1 MILFNTCIKA
11 YVNGNLG
18 DDLFIHVLCRR
29 YPATNFVMC
38 GEKRFRKNF
47 LSIKNLKYF
56 SVDTVCMKWIFRFI
70 NLVPWIFNYCR
81 KILNKKEKYPMY
93 RCFEFLSRHSSHN
106 ILISGSLF
114 IEVDNEVFEV
124 TPFYK
129 NEIIYYQLHPYVI
142 GCNFGPFH
150 NERYRSFYEMC
161 FKDAKYICFRDKYSC
176 ALFPGM
182 GIEYAPDILFT
193 YDTRIYKKPVIQNY
207 VLISVIN
214 LHKDG
219 FSDIEAEKA
228 YENALIVLVQR
239 LRERGE
245 KVVILGFCKKQ
256 RDNEI
261 IGSIVKH
268 FPDEK
273 GLLTYNYPDITY
285 QEAVGFIAE
294 AKFVVASRYHAMI
307 LGWLYGK
314 RILPIVYNQKMQ
326 HVIDDLISGIPYTT
340 VEELKKSSAGFLYE
354 RYEEATQQKHIPDG
368 NEAAEK
374 AQKHFEKLDRLFQI

>member
-1 MILFNTCIKA
+1 MTLFNTCIKA

-18 DDLFIHVLCRR
+18 DDLFIHVLCSR
-29 YPATNFVMC
+29 YPAVNFVMC

-47 LSIKNLKYF
+47 SSIENLKYF
-56 SVDTVCMKWIFRFI
+56 SVDAVWMKWIFRFI
-70 NLVPWIFNYCR
+70 NLVPWTLNHCR
-81 KILNKKEKYPMY
+81 KILNKKEKYSMY
-93 RCFEFLSRHSSHN
+93 RCFEFLSHHSDHN

-114 IEVDNEVFEV
+114 IEVDNKAFEIG
-124 TPFYK
+124 PFYK

-150 NERYRSFYEMC
+150 NEGYRSFYEMC
-161 FKDAKYICFRDKYSC
+161 FRDAKYICFRDKYSC

-182 GIEYAPDILFT
+182 EIEYGPDILFA
-193 YDTRIYKKPVIQNY
+193 YDTRSYIKPGIRNY
-207 VLISVIN
+207 VLISVIA
-214 LHKDG
+214 LQKDG
-219 FSDIEAEKA
+219 FSDIEAERA

-245 KVVILGFCKKQ
+245 KVVILGFCKEQ

-261 IGSIVKH
+261 ICSIVKH
-268 FPDEK
+268 FSGEK
-273 GLLTYNYPDITY
+273 GLLIYNYPDITY

-294 AKFVVASRYHAMI
+294 AKFIVASRYHAMI

-314 RILPIVYNQKMQ
+314 RVLPIVYNQKMQ
-326 HVIDDLISGIPYTT
+326 HVIDDLIPDIPYTT
-340 VEELKKSSAGFLYE
+340 IEELKKSQIEFLYE
-354 RYEEATQQKHIPDG
+354 KYKEATQHKFIPDVSQ
-368 NEAAEK
+368 AAEK